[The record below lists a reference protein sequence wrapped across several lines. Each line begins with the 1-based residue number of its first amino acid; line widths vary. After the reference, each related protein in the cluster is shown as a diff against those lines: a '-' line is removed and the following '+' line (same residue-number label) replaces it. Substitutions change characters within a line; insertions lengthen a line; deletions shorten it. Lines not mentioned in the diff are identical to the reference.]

1 MGLLQKAQKE
11 SEKSKRPSGLLQ
23 KALELSEESKGEDKK
38 DNKREEVK
46 KK

>member
-1 MGLLQKAQKE
+1 MGLLQKAQHE
-11 SEKSKRPSGLLQ
+11 AEKSKRPPGLLQ

-38 DNKREEVK
+38 DRNREEVK